1 MSFKFSQ
8 SPQAI
13 WLYQYDADGVYIG
26 SVFMT
31 IPAGTGLP
39 ANTTHI
45 PCEPNPGETG
55 IFKNDEWEYV
65 ADIRGTRY
73 WNIHGTGFVISS
85 LSESLPEWA
94 ITTEPPVTD
103 AGYVVRFAD
112 GQWTS
117 VEDKIG
123 QLYYESNGTKHVVSE
138 AWFILPEGCTFV
150 APPEDKSTFVT
161 RWNGTEWVYVKDLRG
176 QVIWNTMTREPL
188 TITDIG
194 PVPDGY
200 TLQIPGQFD
209 EWDGAAWVKNSEAER
224 AYIIAQAGLQKS
236 KLLSEASEQISLLS
250 YAVSSG
256 QATQDESAQLA
267 LWEAYRLSV
276 SRVVTTTTDIIWPEK
291 P

>member
-39 ANTTHI
+39 ANTTHL
-45 PCEPNPGETG
+45 PCDPNLGETG
-55 IFKNDEWEYV
+55 IFKNGEWEYV

-94 ITTEPPVTD
+94 ITTEPPVAD
-103 AGYVVRFAD
+103 AGYVVLFAD
-112 GQWTS
+112 DQWTS
-117 VEDKIG
+117 IEDRTG

-161 RWNGTEWVYVKDLRG
+161 RWNGTEWIYVKDLRG
-176 QVIWNTMTREPL
+176 QVIWSTVTREPV
-188 TITDIG
+188 TVSDVG

-200 TLQIPGQFD
+200 TLKIPGPFD
-209 EWDGAAWVKNSEAER
+209 EWDGSAWVKNAQAER
-224 AYIIAQAGLQKS
+224 AYLIAQADRQKA

-250 YAVSSG
+250 YAVTSG
-256 QATQDESAQLA
+256 QATNAEKDMLSS
-267 LWEAYRLSV
+267 WEEYRLAVNRIDTS
-276 SRVVTTTTDIIWPEK
+276 INAINWPEK

>member
-1 MSFKFSQ
+1 MSFEFSQ

-45 PCEPNPGETG
+45 PCEPDKGHTG
-55 IFKNDEWEYV
+55 IFKNNVWEYV
-65 ADIRGTRY
+65 KDIRGTRY

-94 ITTEPPVTD
+94 VTTEPPLAD
-103 AGYVVRFAD
+103 AGYVLLFAD
-112 GQWTS
+112 GQWMQI
-117 VEDKIG
+117 EDRTG
-123 QLYYESNGTKHVVSE
+123 QLYYETDGTKHTVSD
-138 AWFILPEGCTFV
+138 AWFTLPDGCTFV
-150 APPEDKSTFVT
+150 APPEDKTTFVT

-176 QVIWNTMTREPL
+176 QVIWSTTTREPL

-200 TLQIPGQFD
+200 TLKMPGQFD
-209 EWDGAAWVKNSEAER
+209 EWDGSAWVKNEDAER
-224 AYIIAQAGLQKS
+224 AYITAQADSHKA

-256 QATQDESAQLA
+256 QATDDETAQLA
-267 LWEAYRLSV
+267 RWEAYRLAL
-276 SRVVTTTTDIIWPEK
+276 SRVDTTATVIVWPEK

>member
-1 MSFKFSQ
+1 MLFEFSH

-13 WLYQYDADGVYIG
+13 WLYQYDVDGVYIG

-45 PCEPNPGETG
+45 LCEPEKGRTG
-55 IFKNDEWEYV
+55 IFKNGDWEYV
-65 ADIRGTRY
+65 TDIRGTRY

-94 ITTEPPVTD
+94 ITTEPPVAD
-103 AGYVVRFAD
+103 AGYVLLFAD
-112 GQWTS
+112 GQWTQI
-117 VEDKIG
+117 EDKTG
-123 QLYYESNGTKHVVSE
+123 QLYYESDGTKHTVSA
-138 AWFILPEGCTFV
+138 AWFALPEGCTFV
-150 APPEDKSTFVT
+150 APPEDKTTFVT

-176 QVIWNTMTREPL
+176 QVIWSTTTREPL

-200 TLQIPGQFD
+200 TLKMPGQFD
-209 EWDGAAWVKNSEAER
+209 EWDGSAWVKNEEAER
-224 AYIIAQAGLQKS
+224 VYLIAQADRQKA

-256 QATQDESAQLA
+256 QATDDETAQLA
-267 LWEAYRLSV
+267 RWEGYRLAV
-276 SRVVTTTTDIIWPEK
+276 SRVDTTATNIVWPEK

>member
-1 MSFKFSQ
+1 MSFEFSQ

-13 WLYQYDADGVYIG
+13 WLYQYDVDGVYIG

-45 PCEPNPGETG
+45 PCEPDKGKTG
-55 IFKNDEWEYV
+55 IFKNGDWEYV
-65 ADIRGTRY
+65 DDIRGTRY
-73 WNIHGTGFVISS
+73 WNIQGTGFVISS

-94 ITTEPPVTD
+94 VTTEPPVAD
-103 AGYVVRFAD
+103 AGYVLLFAE
-112 GQWTS
+112 GQWTQI
-117 VEDKIG
+117 EDKTG
-123 QLYYESNGTKHVVSE
+123 QLYYEADGTKHTVSD
-138 AWFILPEGCTFV
+138 AWFTLPDGCTFV
-150 APPEDKSTFVT
+150 APPECKTTFVT

-176 QVIWNTMTREPL
+176 QVIWSTTTREPL

-200 TLQIPGQFD
+200 TLKMPGQFD
-209 EWDGAAWVKNSEAER
+209 EWDGSAWVKNEEAER
-224 AYIIAQAGLQKS
+224 AYITALADSQAA
-236 KLLSEASEQISLLS
+236 KLLSGASEQISLLS

-256 QATQDESAQLA
+256 QATDDETAQLA
-267 LWEAYRLSV
+267 RWEAYRLAL
-276 SRVVTTTTDIIWPEK
+276 SRVDTTATVIVWPEK

>member
-1 MSFKFSQ
+1 MSFEFSQ

-39 ANTTHI
+39 VNTTHI
-45 PCEPNPGETG
+45 PCEPDKGQTG
-55 IFKNDEWEYV
+55 IFKNGYWEYV
-65 ADIRGTRY
+65 TDIRGTRF

-94 ITTEPPVTD
+94 VTTEPPVAD
-103 AGYVVRFAD
+103 AGYVLLFAD
-112 GQWTS
+112 GQWMQI
-117 VEDKIG
+117 EDRTG
-123 QLYYESNGTKHVVSE
+123 QLYYETDGKKHTVSD
-138 AWFILPEGCTFV
+138 AWFTLPDSCTFV
-150 APPEDKSTFVT
+150 APPEDKTTFVT

-176 QVIWNTMTREPL
+176 QVIWNTTTHEPL

-200 TLQIPGQFD
+200 TLKMPGQFD
-209 EWDGAAWVKNSEAER
+209 EWDGSAWVKNEEAER
-224 AYIIAQAGLQKS
+224 TYLIDQADRQKA
-236 KLLSEASEQISLLS
+236 KLLSTASEQISLLS
-250 YAVSSG
+250 YAVSTG
-256 QATQDESAQLA
+256 QATDDETAQLA
-267 LWEAYRLSV
+267 RWEAYRLAV
-276 SRVVTTTTDIIWPEK
+276 SRVDTTATDIVWPEK